1 MIVNKPTIKKK
12 KKISRYTV
20 LSIIMCIIFSII
32 SFRLLYLQ
40 IFSYEQYKER
50 ADVTS
55 TRFVAEKA
63 PRGKIYDQKG
73 IVLATNKQTYTITYT
88 KTDDADKQLYSTMKE
103 LFKILDENG
112 EKVQDTLPLKIDS
125 NNNLYYQYKTDK
137 KETQDNEE
145 LRFKKDR
152 GINDI
157 LRKTMFKDVEEL
169 SDAQNTQLDKAL
181 LTITPEEAFYD
192 LVKSYNLIELIDSEY
207 NSKEKT
213 KIYTPMSGK
222 ELTDLILE
230 KGYSLNDIRKYMLIK
245 DAIKMQSFKG
255 YRSVTIAGNIKRET
269 SLIVR
274 QKLSDMPGIDVSLTP
289 IREYPFNNLA
299 SSVLGYV
306 SSISDTQ
313 KERYELKG
321 YDISSD
327 LIGAN
332 GIESA
337 FEEQLAGVKG
347 GTTIKVNSQG
357 RMTQELFKLES
368 YPGKDVHLTIDS
380 GIQYAA
386 EQAFADGIKNIV
398 NTPDGMTGYRYLNA
412 TRGALIAVEVKT
424 GRILSLVSYPNFNPN
439 LFAVQGQL
447 TDEQTTQYFNPN
459 LNNFGQEFINRM
471 ALNKTVNDL
480 FPISSDGH
488 SRSDP
493 NELYPRPM
501 YNYATMAKIP
511 PGSTFKP
518 LTALAGLES
527 GVNTPDTVIVDKG
540 EYREHPEIF
549 GKDFA
554 PKGLEAAT
562 GPTTLTR
569 AIAESINYY
578 FYETGYK
585 LYMNAGGP
593 ANNTEALDSI
603 AKYAWQ
609 FGLGRDPKGNEEAST
624 GIEIGENFGQVYN
637 FQSWKENIIAFSKYN
652 LVEALEEK
660 GEYNGK
666 SFIKFDIRVSDNDKE
681 IVKNAKQSIKD
692 KVADSLSKVGVKD
705 AKMATH
711 DEFAKDIR
719 KDVKIIMDNSDVYK
733 QRVADE
739 EASGRKVNLDA
750 QASAVA
756 EAIAQFTINDQAGQ
770 IKSPAQIVYASIG
783 QGMNNFTP
791 LQLVSYISTL
801 ANGGTRYKLHLV
813 DEITDNEG
821 KVVQEFKPEV
831 LNTVSISKS
840 TQEAIKKGMMAVN
853 NGEDGTAKAAF
864 AGFPISTAGKTGT
877 ADASEKQREIGRSP
891 YATYV
896 SYAPAE
902 NPEIAVV
909 AVVFDGGHGS
919 SIASSVRAVYE
930 AYFKDRLLQT
940 DPNYASK
947 SPTFQKY
954 VVECPIGKK

>member
-40 IFSYEQYKER
+40 VFSYEEYKER

-63 PRGKIYDQKG
+63 PRGKIYDEKG

-125 NNNLYYQYKTDK
+125 NNNIYFQYKSDK
-137 KETQDNEE
+137 KESQDYED

-181 LTITPEEAFYD
+181 LKITPEEAFYD
-192 LVKSYNLIELIDSEY
+192 LVKSYNLIEIIDPEY
-207 NSKEKT
+207 NSKEKN

-222 ELTDLILE
+222 ELADLILAN
-230 KGYSLNDIRKYMLIK
+230 GYSLNDIRRYMLIK

-255 YRSVTIAGNIKRET
+255 YRAVTIAGNIKKET
-269 SLIVR
+269 SLIVM
-274 QKLSDMPGIDVSLTP
+274 QKKYDLPGIDVSLTP
-289 IREYPFNNLA
+289 IREYPLNNLA

-306 SSISDTQ
+306 SSVTDNQ
-313 KERYELKG
+313 KEKYELKG

-327 LIGAN
+327 LIGAS

-380 GIQYAA
+380 GVQYAA

-412 TRGALIAVEVKT
+412 TRGALVAVEVKT
-424 GRILSLVSYPNFNPN
+424 GRILSLVSYPSFNPN

-447 TDEQTTQYFNPN
+447 TDEQNNQFFNPD
-459 LNNFGQEFINRM
+459 LNAFGQELIQRM
-471 ALNKTVNDL
+471 GLNKTVNDL
-480 FPISSDGH
+480 FPLNSDGR

-493 NELYPRPM
+493 NELYPSPT
-501 YNYATMAKIP
+501 YNYATMAKVP

-527 GVNTPDTVIVDKG
+527 GVNTPSTIIVDKG
-540 EYREHPEIF
+540 EYREHPEVF
-549 GKDFA
+549 GKEFA
-554 PKGLEAAT
+554 PKGLEAAN
-562 GPTTLTR
+562 GPTSLTE
-569 AIAESINYY
+569 AIAKSINYY
-578 FYETGYK
+578 FYDTAYK
-585 LYMNAGGP
+585 LLMQNGWDKG
-593 ANNTEALDSI
+593 NISALDSI

-609 FGLGRDPKGNEEAST
+609 FGLGVDPNSNQKGST
-624 GIEIGENFGQVYN
+624 GIEIGESFGQTYN
-637 FQSWKENIIAFSKYN
+637 FKSWKENIIAFAKFN
-652 LVEALEEK
+652 IVAALEK

-666 SFIKFDIRVSDNDKE
+666 SFISFDIREQEDDNE
-681 IVKNAKQSIKD
+681 EVKKSKKAIKD
-692 KVADSLSKVGVKD
+692 KINTELQKVEVEPL
-705 AKMATH
+705 MTH
-711 DEFAKDIR
+711 DNFAKSVRDDI
-719 KDVKIIMDNSDVYK
+719 KNIMEHSDKYK
-733 QRVADE
+733 NRVADYE
-739 EASGRKVNLDA
+739 NTTGRKVNLDS
-750 QASAVA
+750 QVIAVG
-756 EAIAQFTINDQAGQ
+756 EAIAQFTINDQPGQ
-770 IKSPAQIVYASIG
+770 MKSPAHLVYASIG

-791 LQLVSYISTL
+791 LQLVSYVSTL

-813 DEITDNEG
+813 DKITDNEG
-821 KVVQEFKPEV
+821 NVVQEFKPEV

-840 TQEAIKKGMMAVN
+840 TQQAIKNGMTAVN
-853 NGEDGTAKAAF
+853 NEEGGTARLAF
-864 AGFPISTAGKTGT
+864 EGFPKEIQTAGKTGT
-877 ADASEKQREIGRSP
+877 ADSSEDQREKGRSP

-896 SYAPAE
+896 GYAPADD
-902 NPEIAVV
+902 PEIAVV

-919 SIASSVRAVYE
+919 NIASAVRAVYE
-930 AYFKDRLLQT
+930 AYFKDKILQL

-947 SPTFQKY
+947 STSFQKY
-954 VVECPIGKK
+954 VVDCPIGKK